1 MEETRDLLNDVKNGI
16 LTDEEAYNLIDK
28 YPGNE
33 KLNKSSLKKAREH
46 YIKEIKT
53 LNRKIV
59 FYLQSNN
66 NELGMLLATRL
77 SEYFNIKDNKP
88 VKPYITD
95 IADKKLNRIYNE
107 YKDENSM
114 IINNYDKNKALINNL
129 SFFKT
134 SFEPFKKARYQ
145 LNAYK
150 NKKLISNYYFLVNE
164 TKYENFI
171 NNLAGIPDL
180 NNSQTYLNYSKVE
193 INTFK
198 SFNVSARRRFNFII
212 ELTEDKNNYIVNIY
226 EDGGLDLLEKVG
238 IKSFTLNYEDLNNKE
253 ISDNIKELGNYLLN
267 KYDSFL
273 INKKEL

>member
-1 MEETRDLLNDVKNGI
+1 M
-16 LTDEEAYNLIDK
+16 
-28 YPGNE
+28 
-33 KLNKSSLKKAREH
+33 
-46 YIKEIKT
+46 
-53 LNRKIV
+53 
-59 FYLQSNN
+59 
-66 NELGMLLATRL
+66 
-77 SEYFNIKDNKP
+77 
-88 VKPYITD
+88 
-95 IADKKLNRIYNE
+95 
-107 YKDENSM
+107 
-114 IINNYDKNKALINNL
+114 
-129 SFFKT
+129 
-134 SFEPFKKARYQ
+134 
-145 LNAYK
+145 NAYK